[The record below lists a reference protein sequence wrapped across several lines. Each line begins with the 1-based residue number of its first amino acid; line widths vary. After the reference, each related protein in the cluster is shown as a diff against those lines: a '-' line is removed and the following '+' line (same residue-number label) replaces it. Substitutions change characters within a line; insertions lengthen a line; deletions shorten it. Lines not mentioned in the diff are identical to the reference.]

1 MEQGKTPQFY
11 LATPMAKEFKAIRQ
25 HVAAALKSVGIEPVL
40 IEEITIP
47 GASFQGAA
55 LEAIRRSDC
64 IIADLTGENP
74 SVMYEVGFAQ
84 ALRKPVIPIVQKGAS
99 VPVQVEGDLYLPYDP
114 AAPDDLRRMIAKW
127 AHRYLAA

>member
-11 LATPMAKEFKAIRQ
+11 LTTPMTKEFKAIRQ
-25 HVAAALKSVGIEPVL
+25 HVAAALKGVGIELVL
-40 IEEITIP
+40 IDEITSA
-47 GASFQGAA
+47 GASWQGAA
-55 LEAIRRSDC
+55 LDAIRRSDC

-74 SVMYEVGFAQ
+74 HVMYEVGFAQ

-99 VPVQVEGDLYLPYDP
+99 LPAQIQGDLYLPYDP
-114 AAPDDLRRMIAKW
+114 AAPDELRRMIAKW